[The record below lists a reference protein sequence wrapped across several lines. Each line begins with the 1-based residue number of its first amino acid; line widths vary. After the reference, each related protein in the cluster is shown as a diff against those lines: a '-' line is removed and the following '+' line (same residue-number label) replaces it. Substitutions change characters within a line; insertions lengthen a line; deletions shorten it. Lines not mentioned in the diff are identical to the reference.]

1 MQILT
6 DSACDLAPQQIKEL
20 NISVMPMALSLE
32 GKNYRSGVDLQSDE
46 FYDLLRKTEA
56 FPTTSQ
62 PSAGEFAELYRS
74 LAQKDPEIFSIHI
87 SSGLSGTLAS
97 ARAGAEMVP
106 EARVT
111 FYDTMTLS
119 APEGWLV
126 QAAAHAFRNGWT
138 VEKTVERLNRIQERT
153 WGLFTLN
160 ELKYLVHGGRISH
173 IRGLVASML
182 SIKPIIGPE
191 KEEGKYTS
199 YGQEITWKRVIK
211 RIPEVA
217 AKLLGEGPKRVQ
229 PLHGQ
234 NLEGVE
240 MLREAMADR
249 FSCQFDP
256 VTVIAPVLGA
266 HTGPT
271 IAGMAVGDP
280 EVFEGLF

>member
-1 MQILT
+1 
-6 DSACDLAPQQIKEL
+6 
-20 NISVMPMALSLE
+20 
-32 GKNYRSGVDLQSDE
+32 
-46 FYDLLRKTEA
+46 
-56 FPTTSQ
+56 
-62 PSAGEFAELYRS
+62 
-74 LAQKDPEIFSIHI
+74 
-87 SSGLSGTLAS
+87 
-97 ARAGAEMVP
+97 MVP
-106 EARVT
+106 EAKVT

-138 VEKTVERLNRIQERT
+138 VDKTVERLNRIQERT

-191 KEEGKYTS
+191 KVEGKYTS

-211 RIPEVA
+211 RIPEVV

-229 PLHGQ
+229 LLHGQ
-234 NLEGVE
+234 NMEGAE
-240 MLREAMADR
+240 MLREAMRDR
-249 FSCQFDP
+249 FECQFDP
-256 VTVIAPVLGA
+256 VIAVIAPVLGA

-280 EVFEGLF
+280 EVFEGLS